1 MSDQPQLTGVDTL
14 FAPSCRRYKTL
25 TLPVSGHVVRIQSL
39 TEREVS
45 AYQAASLSKDGTKI
59 QKARIEDANRR
70 FITLC
75 LVDTAGN
82 RILNEGH
89 IARMADWDSADTQFL
104 YQECASHA
112 GLKTEDLDSLAKNSE
127 NAPVAG

>member
-1 MSDQPQLTGVDTL
+1 MSDQPLLTGVDDL
-14 FAPSCRRYKTL
+14 FAPAKRRYKTL
-25 TLPVSGHVVRIQSL
+25 TLPVAGHVVRIQSL

-45 AYQAASLSKDGTKI
+45 AFQAASLSKDGTGLK
-59 QKARIEDANRR
+59 KSRVEDANRR

-75 LVDTAGN
+75 LVDPAGN

-89 IARMADWDSADTQFL
+89 MARMADWDSADTQFL

-112 GLKTEDLDSLAKNSE
+112 GLKTDDLDALVKNS
-127 NAPVAG
+127 